1 MGCNEVGIMYKKRK
15 SNVKVTSRE
24 CRGNH
29 EKMIRRFIKKCKK
42 EKIVEEIK
50 ERRRY
55 KKPSLAKKEKRN
67 KAERQR
73 KRDELKR
80 LRALERRNRTKR

>member
-1 MGCNEVGIMYKKRK
+1 MNRRKK
-15 SNVKVTSRE
+15 SNVKVTAKE

-42 EKIVEEIK
+42 EKIVEEVK
-50 ERRRY
+50 ERRHY

-67 KAERQR
+67 KAQRLR
-73 KRDELKR
+73 KREELKR
-80 LRALERRNRTKR
+80 IKAQERRNRKKR